1 MSEQE
6 NIQDVVMYWI
16 GKAKES
22 LDSAYDEMTADRL
35 SISIIT
41 KNIQST

>member
-1 MSEQE
+1 MNEQE

-22 LDSAYDEMTADRL
+22 PGIEYFTL
-35 SISIIT
+35 
-41 KNIQST
+41 